1 MLDTINM
8 LDNARMSASSASDG
22 KLKQIERKLSFD
34 NMLAD
39 KINDNAEKNT
49 DPEKSV
55 SWKKPVDKKLMA
67 ACQDME
73 SIFIAKML
81 KEMRATV
88 PKNEW
93 LGGGFAEEIF
103 KDMLYDEYSKSMSKT
118 SSFGISNM
126 LYKELSRKL

>member
-1 MLDTINM
+1 MLDIVNM
-8 LDNARMSASSASDG
+8 VDNARMTANSAGDG
-22 KLKQIERKLSFD
+22 KLKQIERNLSFD

-39 KINDNAEKNT
+39 KINENSGISSG
-49 DPEKSV
+49 PG
-55 SWKKPVDKKLMA
+55 KPAAGKRPLDKKLMG

-93 LGGGFAEEIF
+93 LSGGFAEDIF

-118 SSFGISNM
+118 SSFGISDM
-126 LYKELSRKL
+126 MYKQLSTKI